1 MNAAVEQRI
10 NSSLKNFFS
19 IRFAEVQ
26 SEQEP
31 NDFFCKEKGL
41 KVLYVI
47 SGNLNL
53 VIENEKVRA
62 RAGDIF
68 IANQLG
74 SIQKLNGLQM
84 FSAKVC
90 MIEIDYMHEGVWP
103 AWIILQESF
112 KALLQQALLN
122 GRVVQLR
129 EDSEIRSSYR
139 KIHQMLRIKNGA
151 KINQNLIKIYINL
164 VLVECLKY
172 MSNDA
177 EQLEP
182 VSRKEE
188 EVKEFLKSLENVS
201 SCEWD
206 LNLMAKKCGL
216 GRSAFSEYCKKITNK
231 TPLTYLRHLRI
242 KRACKMLQNSL
253 EMNVKKISSLC
264 GYHSNQYFTREFRR
278 VTGVT
283 PTEYRE
289 KYL

>member
-19 IRFAEVQ
+19 IRFTEVQ
-26 SEQEP
+26 TDQDSKE
-31 NDFFCKEKGL
+31 FFHKERSI

-53 VIENEKVRA
+53 TIEAAGMKA

-68 IANQLG
+68 IADKLD
-74 SIQKLNGLQM
+74 SIRYLNGLSLS
-84 FSAKVC
+84 SAKVC
-90 MIEIDYMHEGVWP
+90 MIEIDFEGGGEWP
-103 AWIILQESF
+103 DWIILQDSF
-112 KALLQQALLN
+112 KSLLQRNLKK
-122 GRVVQLR
+122 GEVIQLR
-129 EDSEIRSSYR
+129 EDSEIRTAYR
-139 KIHQMLRIKNGA
+139 KINKMMRLKNSA
-151 KINQNLIKIYINL
+151 KLNQNLVKIYINL
-164 VLVECLKY
+164 ILVECLKY
-172 MSNDA
+172 VADDT
-177 EQLEP
+177 EQNQS
-182 VSRKEE
+182 VSQKEE
-188 EVKEFLKSLENVS
+188 EVKKFLKSLENVS
-201 SCEWD
+201 SSEWD

-216 GRSAFSEYCKKITNK
+216 GRSAFSEYCKKITNR

-242 KRACKMLQNSL
+242 KRACRMLENSF

-278 VTGVT
+278 VTGFT